1 MPLDSYAS
9 SCAQQSEKAGIIIK
23 HFESG
28 YDIQRLKFWSL
39 SRYGLVNDTVRQMP
53 DLMNHPQARQ
63 IELDVRRMGSMIPK
77 NLSSEENEYLVT
89 ETKRLALSILA
100 EYPNLHYYQGFHDV
114 CYTFLSVLGPD
125 EAFAVL
131 KQLVPKHF
139 NVFMQE
145 TMDATSETLQL
156 VFDLL
161 QLTSPEIWFR
171 FRALNFE
178 PFFTLSWFLTWF
190 THILSD
196 SNDIHRLYDLFI
208 AFEPSMLIYLSV
220 SVIICSTEEI
230 SSTSDDFGELHHA
243 LTHLPM
249 KHDVEKLIQCAL
261 DIYLKIRPERLL
273 KKAED
278 RRAVGRTIKK
288 PSASSLTLGFVNQSL
303 LVYGAIAV
311 LTKMRAY
318 AYILTVWFLGV
329 QCVAIIGPGGS
340 SFSLVASWSDADLAA
355 FADVNTDRRTDAIVL
370 SSSESA
376 LYALLAPNAKQT
388 DGKPERKKLISL
400 THSLPLRSIAVADF
414 DGDSVADFLLVFRDT
429 SKYSVNVWYGGKNVT
444 RSVGSFATQPLV
456 CDVNADMI
464 ADVYGEMENHRV
476 VALGEPNAFSLQN
489 FTHSATSLS
498 ELSSAG
504 FVSLAFNPNPSL
516 VALAVDTIE
525 VFNDL
530 TPKGDGSP
538 SSYPLPIEL
547 KGANRP
553 IGKLVFGDF
562 DMSGRIQLLIAGCS
576 DNTCRHSYIFM
587 HSLTGNAVW
596 EAIAVEWNPP
606 DMEGSCSLAPASVDQ
621 FSSAAIIG
629 LSLGDA
635 DLDGYPDLA
644 VGLKCTR
651 TSGLRPIILPAI
663 LRNLA
668 GAGGKVRFQ
677 AYLLPGVESQETL
690 KQIAFYDYNEDGI
703 LDLYMSYEGR
713 GGVSTSLYM
722 QKLTKE
728 AYFLKPYFKV
738 MLTTGRCGSPSQC
751 PDGVLPYGLPGYG
764 FRASYETQGADGG
777 RIRSSAVFVTS
788 SCCGA
793 LQLPFTTFGFGD
805 FATYIENVPVSVPA
819 PTQQARKHKLTFI
832 VPNAQV
838 VVVPYP
844 PDNPSN
850 WQAKL
855 FLQPLYDMKVI
866 YVAITLLVTCIVLL
880 VVVAILQYLEVRSD
894 QKERMQ
900 ESQRF
905 HFDAM

>member
-1 MPLDSYAS
+1 
-9 SCAQQSEKAGIIIK
+9 
-23 HFESG
+23 
-28 YDIQRLKFWSL
+28 
-39 SRYGLVNDTVRQMP
+39 
-53 DLMNHPQARQ
+53 
-63 IELDVRRMGSMIPK
+63 
-77 NLSSEENEYLVT
+77 
-89 ETKRLALSILA
+89 
-100 EYPNLHYYQGFHDV
+100 
-114 CYTFLSVLGPD
+114 
-125 EAFAVL
+125 
-131 KQLVPKHF
+131 
-139 NVFMQE
+139 MQ
-145 TMDATSETLQL
+145 
-156 VFDLL
+156 
-161 QLTSPEIWFR
+161 
-171 FRALNFE
+171 
-178 PFFTLSWFLTWF
+178 
-190 THILSD
+190 
-196 SNDIHRLYDLFI
+196 
-208 AFEPSMLIYLSV
+208 
-220 SVIICSTEEI
+220 
-230 SSTSDDFGELHHA
+230 
-243 LTHLPM
+243 
-249 KHDVEKLIQCAL
+249 
-261 DIYLKIRPERLL
+261 
-273 KKAED
+273 
-278 RRAVGRTIKK
+278 
-288 PSASSLTLGFVNQSL
+288 
-303 LVYGAIAV
+303 
-311 LTKMRAY
+311 AY

-329 QCVAIIGPGGS
+329 QCVAITGPGGS

-388 DGKPERKKLISL
+388 DGKPERKKLFSL

-516 VALAVDTIE
+516 VTLAVDTIE

-606 DMEGSCSLAPASVDQ
+606 EMEGSCSLAPASVDQ

-651 TSGLRPIILPAI
+651 SSGLRPIILPAI

-668 GAGGKVRFQ
+668 GAGRKVRFQ

-728 AYFLKPYFKV
+728 AYFLKV

-777 RIRSSAVFVTS
+777 RIRSSAAFVTS

-880 VVVAILQYLEVRSD
+880 VVVGILQYLEVRSD

>member
-1 MPLDSYAS
+1 MALGPRPSF
-9 SCAQQSEKAGIIIK
+9 CALQSEKADIITK

-28 YDIQRLKFWSL
+28 CDLQRLKFWSL
-39 SRYGLVNDTVRQMP
+39 SRYGLVNDTVRRKVWP
-53 DLMNHPQARQ
+53 ILSGLELSGAKNPHKLSDLMDHPQAKQ

-77 NLSSEENEYLVT
+77 SLSSEENESLIT

-100 EYPNLHYYQGFHDV
+100 EYPDLHYYQGFHDV
-114 CYTFLSVLGPD
+114 CYTCLAVLGPD
-125 EAFAVL
+125 EAFAFSISFSL
-131 KQLVPKHF
+131 HPRR
-139 NVFMQE
+139 
-145 TMDATSETLQL
+145 SG
-156 VFDLL
+156 
-161 QLTSPEIWFR
+161 
-171 FRALNFE
+171 
-178 PFFTLSWFLTWF
+178 
-190 THILSD
+190 SD
-196 SNDIHRLYDLFI
+196 SNDIHRLYDLFM
-208 AFEPSMLIYLSV
+208 ASEPSMLIYLSV

-278 RRAVGRTIKK
+278 RRAAGRTAKRK
-288 PSASSLTLGFVNQSL
+288 CE
-303 LVYGAIAV
+303 
-311 LTKMRAY
+311 RAR
-318 AYILTVWFLGV
+318 
-329 QCVAIIGPGGS
+329 PGSS
-340 SFSLVASWSDADLAA
+340 SFSLVSSWMDADLAA
-355 FADVNTDRRTDAIVL
+355 FADVNADRRTDAIVL
-370 SSSESA
+370 SLKDKA

-388 DGKPERKKLISL
+388 DGKPKRERLISL
-400 THSLPLRSIAVADF
+400 DQPSSLRSIAVADF
-414 DGDSVADFLLVFRDT
+414 DGDSVADYLLVFNDN
-429 SKYSVNVWYGGKNVT
+429 SKFRVEVYYGGRNAT
-444 RSVGSFATQPLV
+444 AEVGLFATQPLV

-464 ADVYGEMENHRV
+464 ADVYGEREDRRV
-476 VALGEPNAFSLQN
+476 VALGGPTG
-489 FTHSATSLS
+489 FTEENYTNSGEFLS
-498 ELSSAG
+498 KLSSAG
-504 FVSLAFNPNPSL
+504 FVPLASDSNPSL
-516 VALAVDTIE
+516 VVLTNNGIE
-525 VFNDL
+525 VFDGL
-530 TPKGDGSP
+530 TKSN
-538 SSYPLPIEL
+538 YPLPPEIGNGEV
-547 KGANRP
+547 
-553 IGKLVFGDF
+553 IGKFVFGDF
-562 DMSGRIQLLIAGCS
+562 DMSSKIQLLIAGCN
-576 DNTCRHSYIFM
+576 DATCSKSYIFM
-587 HSLTGNAVW
+587 HPLTPDGAWKTVS
-596 EAIAVEWNPP
+596 VEWNPL
-606 DMEGSCSLAPASVDQ
+606 DMEGDCSLAPSSVDK
-621 FSSAAIIG
+621 FSSSAILG

-644 VGLKCTR
+644 VGLKCNR
-651 TSGLRPIILPAI
+651 NHGSNSDILPAI

-668 GAGGKVRFQ
+668 GAGGEVRFQ
-677 AYLLPGVESQETL
+677 AYLLPGVESKEPL

-703 LDLYMSYEGR
+703 LDLYVSYESTE
-713 GGVSTSLYM
+713 GVSTSLYM

-728 AYFLKPYFKV
+728 AYFLKV

-751 PDGVLPYGLPGYG
+751 PGGLLPYGLPGYG

-777 RIRSSAVFVTS
+777 RIRSSGVFVTS

-819 PTQQARKHKLTFI
+819 PAQQTREHKLTFI

-844 PDNPSN
+844 PSNPLN

-880 VVVAILQYLEVRSD
+880 IVVAVLQCLEVRED